1 MIMKA
6 LTDSIRKKLSW
17 LECKVIVENMDTQTN
32 KYYNAKRVN
41 LRDSVPDFQS
51 CDRKVLLMNDSF
63 VTKISINS
71 VRNIKDT
78 VIELS
83 DKEAKNLIVTGA

>member
-1 MIMKA
+1 
-6 LTDSIRKKLSW
+6 
-17 LECKVIVENMDTQTN
+17 
-32 KYYNAKRVN
+32 
-41 LRDSVPDFQS
+41 
-51 CDRKVLLMNDSF
+51 MNDSF

-83 DKEAKNLIVTGA
+83 DKEAKNLIVTGLNGSGKTSLLQAL